1 MSHFSSKTIRSK
13 VSLLFLIILLT
24 PFFFAQWLDR
34 TSDESETERYGF
46 HLTDATAEAGIDFVH
61 EKPKLD
67 PVLDPIMPHLTALGA
82 SVSVTDFDNDGWQDL
97 YVTRSR
103 RGSSNALYRNQGDG
117 TFADV
122 AEAAG
127 LASMNEPGSGVSM
140 GSVWGDYDND
150 GFEDVFVYKWGRQR
164 LYRNQGDGVFSDVSG
179 EAGLDLWMN
188 ANSAVWTDVN
198 RDGLIDLYVGGYF
211 SEVHD
216 LWQVT
221 TTRIMQE
228 SFEYANNG
236 GHNFLFL
243 NRGAGRFEDV
253 TVAYGA
259 DCTRW
264 TMSVGAADLNG
275 DGWADLYLAND
286 YGPEVLLVNL
296 EGKGFEQLAG
306 TSLEETSK
314 SGMNVAFG
322 DLYNDGRPDVY
333 VTNISRR
340 GYLFQGNNLRR
351 NLIAENGR
359 MINIAEGEIADAG
372 WAWGAQFGDLN
383 NDGFQDLFV
392 TNGFVSADPEEDYWY
407 EMSRV
412 AMGNNNIF
420 QDVKNWTPMGN
431 QSLSGYERSR
441 LYLNDG
447 TGRFYD
453 VAESAGVQDRY
464 DGRGVALADLFN
476 RGVLD
481 VVVANQNGP
490 LILYRNEIEGEN
502 TWISFELRGVRS
514 NTSAIGAEVRV
525 YWDDRQQVQIVT
537 AGAGFAAQSQR
548 RRHFGLGAATAI
560 ERVEI
565 RWPSGE
571 VQTLVD
577 PELNRHHSITE
588 PEG

>member
-420 QDVKNWTPMGN
+420 QDVKNWAPMGN

>member
-1 MSHFSSKTIRSK
+1 MSQRSPQTIRSGIS
-13 VSLLFLIILLT
+13 VLFLILLIT
-24 PFFFAQWLDR
+24 PFYFAWWMDR
-34 TSDESETERYGF
+34 ASDEIGTERYGF
-46 HLTDATAEAGIDFVH
+46 YLTDATAETGIDFVH
-61 EKPKLD
+61 SKPTLD
-67 PVLDPIMPHLTALGA
+67 PKLDPIMPHLTALGA
-82 SVSVTDFDNDGWQDL
+82 SVSVVDYDNDGWQDL

-103 RGSSNALYRNQGDG
+103 QDSSNALYRNQGDG
-117 TFADV
+117 TFAEV

-127 LASMNEPGSGVSM
+127 LANANEPGSGVSM

-150 GFEDVFVYKWGRQR
+150 GFEDAFIYKWGRQR
-164 LYRNQGDGVFSDVSG
+164 LYKNRGDGVFTDVTAES
-179 EAGLDLWMN
+179 GLDRWMN

-216 LWQVT
+216 LWEVT
-221 TTRIMQE
+221 TTKIMQE

-236 GHNFLFL
+236 GHNYLFL
-243 NRGAGRFEDV
+243 NQGAGRFEDV
-253 TVAYGA
+253 TEAYGA

-275 DGWADLYLAND
+275 DGWSDLYLAND
-286 YGPEVLLVNL
+286 YGPEVLFINL
-296 EGKGFEQLAG
+296 EGKRFEQLGG
-306 TSLEETSK
+306 TTLEETSK

-322 DLYNDGRPDVY
+322 DLYNDGRADVY

-383 NDGFQDLFV
+383 NDGFVDLFV
-392 TNGFVSADPEEDYWY
+392 TNGFVSADPEKDYWY

-420 QDVKNWTPMGN
+420 QDVKNWAPMGD

-453 VAESAGVQDRY
+453 VAESVGVQDRY

-481 VVVANQNGP
+481 VVVANQDGP
-490 LILYRNEIEGEN
+490 LILYRNEVEGEN
-502 TWISFELRGVRS
+502 AWVSIELRGVRS
-514 NTSAIGAEVRV
+514 NASAIGAEVRV
-525 YWDDRQQVQIVT
+525 FWDGRQQVQIVS

-548 RRHFGLGAATAI
+548 RRHFGLGTVTAI
-560 ERVEI
+560 EQVEI
-565 RWPSGE
+565 RWPSGV
-571 VQTLVD
+571 VQTLID
-577 PELNRHHSITE
+577 PELNRLHVVTE

>member
-1 MSHFSSKTIRSK
+1 M
-13 VSLLFLIILLT
+13 
-24 PFFFAQWLDR
+24 
-34 TSDESETERYGF
+34 
-46 HLTDATAEAGIDFVH
+46 TDATAEAGIDFVH
-61 EKPKLD
+61 EKPTLD

-103 RGSSNALYRNQGDG
+103 QGSSNVLYRNQGDG

-122 AEAAG
+122 AKAAG

-164 LYRNQGDGVFSDVSG
+164 LYRNQGAGVFSDVSG

-216 LWQVT
+216 LWEVT
-221 TTRIMQE
+221 TTKIMQE

-236 GHNFLFL
+236 GRNFLFL
-243 NRGAGRFEDV
+243 NRGAGRLEDV
-253 TVAYGA
+253 TEAYGA

-275 DGWADLYLAND
+275 DGWPDLYLAND

-351 NLIAENGR
+351 NLIAENGQ

-420 QDVKNWTPMGN
+420 QDVRNWAPMGD

-447 TGRFYD
+447 SGRFYD
-453 VAESAGVQDRY
+453 VAESAGVHDRY

-490 LILYRNEIEGEN
+490 LILYRNEVEGEN
-502 TWISFELRGVRS
+502 TWISFDLRGVRS
-514 NTSAIGAEVRV
+514 NTSAIGAEIRV
-525 YWDDRQQVQIVT
+525 FWDGRQQVQIVT

-548 RRHFGLGAATAI
+548 RLHFGLGTATAI
-560 ERVEI
+560 EQVDI

-571 VQTLVD
+571 VQTLVA
-577 PELNRHHSITE
+577 PELNRLHSITE